1 MGATDSLPADSL
13 AGYDAVAD
21 PTGAA
26 ERTYP
31 AALHF
36 DASSKTLLLSGAAYA
51 DLHPV
56 DSQMA
61 IGLLFAQGSF
71 LGDTTIGHTLR
82 QVQLGQPAA
91 RLQRD
96 VESRVR
102 TANPIARL
110 LANGDVEILSVQA
123 EQNARVGRLSVL
135 THYRNLRTRQTGSIA
150 S

>member
-1 MGATDSLPADSL
+1 MGATDYTPADSL
-13 AGYDAVAD
+13 AGYDAVAAPSEAVD
-21 PTGAA
+21 
-26 ERTYP
+26 RTYP

-36 DASSKTLLLSGAAYA
+36 DASSKALLLTGTAYS
-51 DLHPV
+51 DMHPV

-82 QVQLGQPAA
+82 HVQLGQPAA

-102 TANPIARL
+102 RANPVARL
-110 LANGDVEILSVQA
+110 LARGDVEILSVQA

-135 THYRNLRTRQTGSIA
+135 TQYRNLRTRQTGSIA